1 MGAYMQNNKDLT
13 KRFNLEAQY
22 SQLQNP
28 WEKIET
34 FGVVNNSHN
43 RNRIKDFYRKFG
55 IVKIKNVYSP
65 EKVDFFLNA
74 FQEIT
79 EIKTTDFID
88 IAEGRRSNYVRPGA
102 IGYDPRL
109 WELANTKEVLEA
121 IGSILE
127 GDFGLINSSLAV
139 SYTAWGLHRDGDIFH
154 LDDSPHNL
162 LEDPQHTVPQVLSCF
177 NPPGRPGSRLYFAP
191 FTHSKVIYDAQ
202 AASIG
207 LDIPFTFYDS
217 HKTALA
223 TAIRTGDRTLLQEI
237 ERYCVPVDCDP
248 GDLVLFDGRL
258 LHKGDRLTGPKYIT
272 ILTYAKE
279 DPVLIRRIRASV
291 MNNVGDGNADFP
303 PDFLEYLQQH
313 DLMLPGVAALARIKQ
328 AQPTSLS
335 DLDRKR
341 PIFIYGG
348 GQAGRA
354 VRDALANLGFPP
366 IRGFIDSFEDG
377 MVDGVRKYA
386 FEDYCRFHSEDDL
399 VLIASQYAREII
411 DRLEEAGLF
420 GLNVTGLVPLP
431 GELPA

>member
-1 MGAYMQNNKDLT
+1 MQNEEDGIK
-13 KRFNLEAQY
+13 KFEIEAQY
-22 SQLQNP
+22 SPLQNP
-28 WEKIET
+28 WERIET
-34 FGVVNNSHN
+34 FGLIDNEYNKA
-43 RNRIKDFYRKFG
+43 RTKEFYRKFG

-65 EKVDFFLNA
+65 EEVKFFLNL

-79 EIKTTDFID
+79 GIQPSDFID
-88 IAEGRRSNYVRPGA
+88 ISKGHRSNYVRPGA
-102 IGYDPRL
+102 IGYDSRL
-109 WELANTKEVLEA
+109 WKLANTKKVVEA
-121 IGSILE
+121 LGSILE
-127 GDFGLINSSLAV
+127 EDFGLINSSLAV

-162 LEDPQHTVPQVLSCF
+162 LDDPQHTIPQVLTCF

-191 FTHSKVIYDAQ
+191 FTHSKAIYDVQ

-207 LDIPFTFYDS
+207 LDIPFAYYDS
-217 HKTALA
+217 HKAALV
-223 TAIRTGDRTLLQEI
+223 TAIRTGDWTLLQEI

-248 GDLVLFDGRL
+248 GDLLLFDGRL

-279 DPVLIRRIRASV
+279 DPVLLRRIRASV
-291 MNNVGDGNADFP
+291 MNNVPDGNADFP

-313 DLMLPGVAALARIKQ
+313 NLMLPGVAALARLKQ

-354 VRDALANLGFPP
+354 VRDALAHLGFPP
-366 IRGFIDSFEDG
+366 IRGFIDSFASG
-377 MVDGVRKYA
+377 MVDDVKKYA
-386 FEDYCRFHSEDDL
+386 FEDYRHFHSEEN
-399 VLIASQYAREII
+399 VILIASQYAGEII

-420 GLNVTGLVPLP
+420 GLNVTGLVALP
-431 GELPA
+431 GEVSA